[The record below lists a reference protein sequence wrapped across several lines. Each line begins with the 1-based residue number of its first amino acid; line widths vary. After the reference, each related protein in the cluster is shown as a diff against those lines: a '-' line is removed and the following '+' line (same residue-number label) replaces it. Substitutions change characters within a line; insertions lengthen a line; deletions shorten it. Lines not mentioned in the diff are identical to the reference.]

1 MINVIKAFGVCL
13 FGSLDAIGGIKMDFE
28 RQIARTNEKLDNE
41 IYINYLID
49 NIKECQNAI
58 NEYSDAIKEDV
69 LYKYEAENL

>member
-1 MINVIKAFGVCL
+1 
-13 FGSLDAIGGIKMDFE
+13 MDFE
-28 RQIARTNEKLDNE
+28 TQIVRTNEKLDNE

-69 LYKYEAENL
+69 LYKYEAENLGVLVLK